1 MFQVSGFQSLSFVV
15 CHLSSVICLLKK
27 PDIRHLT
34 PLIKMT
40 PYEKKQILTLNDML
54 SKDVR
59 IGLIETEHEKSA
71 LIRQFCDDL
80 VQLVP
85 KINVIEE
92 EGDPDEVPAIKI
104 HNGLRYQ
111 AIPSG
116 TEVAPFIEALKML
129 DPATAQID
137 KTINDQ
143 LASVNLPTSLIIYVA
158 PQCKFCPEA
167 VRQLLPL
174 PTLNS
179 NIRLT
184 VIDAMHFP
192 ELAEKENIQ
201 SVPTLILEDRF
212 RWAGSI
218 RITEII
224 DAMANRDASM
234 LGPVSLEM
242 MITQGKADELA
253 EMMLEK
259 EQIFPA
265 FYEVLT
271 HPKWPVRLGAMVV
284 MEELIEINP
293 DLAIQTLK
301 PLWELFNTVDNR
313 VKGDLLYIFGQ
324 MKPTDLVSRLQ
335 VILNG
340 DYDPEVQEAAQET
353 LDGIRNA

>member
-1 MFQVSGFQSLSFVV
+1 
-15 CHLSSVICLLKK
+15 
-27 PDIRHLT
+27 
-34 PLIKMT
+34 MT
-40 PYEKKQILTLNDML
+40 PYEKKQILTLNDVL
-54 SKDVR
+54 SKNIQ
-59 IGLIETEHEKSA
+59 IGLLVTEHEKSE

-80 VQLVP
+80 IQLVP
-85 KINVIEE
+85 KIRVIEE
-92 EGDPDEVPAIKI
+92 EGDPDAVPVIKI

-129 DPATAQID
+129 DSATAQID
-137 KTINDQ
+137 EAINDQ
-143 LASVNLPTSLIIYVA
+143 LTNVDLPTSLIIFVA
-158 PQCKFCPEA
+158 PQCKFCPQA

-184 VIDAMHFP
+184 VIDTMHFP
-192 ELAEKENIQ
+192 ELGEKENIQ
-201 SVPTLILEDRF
+201 SIPTLILEDQF
-212 RWAGSI
+212 RWTGSI
-218 RITEII
+218 QITEII
-224 DAMANRDASM
+224 DVIANRDVSK

-242 MITQGKADELA
+242 MITQGKAGELA
-253 EMMLEK
+253 EMMLAK

-284 MEELIEINP
+284 MEELIESSL
-293 DLAIQTLK
+293 DLATRMLK
-301 PLWELFNTVDNR
+301 PLWERFNQVDNR

-324 MKPTDLVSRLQ
+324 MKPTDLAPRLQ
-335 VILNG
+335 AILNG

-353 LDGIRNA
+353 LDGIRSA

>member
-1 MFQVSGFQSLSFVV
+1 
-15 CHLSSVICLLKK
+15 
-27 PDIRHLT
+27 
-34 PLIKMT
+34 MT

-54 SKDVR
+54 SKDVQ
-59 IGLIETEHEKSA
+59 IGLIETEHEKSG

-80 VQLVP
+80 IQLVP
-85 KINVIEE
+85 KIRVIEE
-92 EGDPDEVPAIKI
+92 EGDPVEVPTIKI

-129 DPATAQID
+129 DSAAAQID
-137 KTINDQ
+137 EDTNDR
-143 LASVNLPTSLIIYVA
+143 LASVDLPTSLIIYVA

-174 PTLNS
+174 PTLNN

-212 RWAGSI
+212 RWTGSI
-218 RITEII
+218 
-224 DAMANRDASM
+224 
-234 LGPVSLEM
+234 
-242 MITQGKADELA
+242 
-253 EMMLEK
+253 
-259 EQIFPA
+259 QIN
-265 FYEVLT
+265 LT

-284 MEELIEINP
+284 MEELIEINL
-293 DLAIQTLK
+293 DLATQTLK
-301 PLWELFNTVDNR
+301 PLWERFNQVDNR

-324 MKPTDLVSRLQ
+324 MKPIDLVPRLQ
-335 VILNG
+335 AVLNG
-340 DYDPEVQEAAQET
+340 DYDPEVQEAAQEA
-353 LDGIRNA
+353 LDKVNSKLSK

>member
-1 MFQVSGFQSLSFVV
+1 
-15 CHLSSVICLLKK
+15 
-27 PDIRHLT
+27 
-34 PLIKMT
+34 
-40 PYEKKQILTLNDML
+40 
-54 SKDVR
+54 
-59 IGLIETEHEKSA
+59 
-71 LIRQFCDDL
+71 
-80 VQLVP
+80 VP
-85 KINVIEE
+85 KVRVIEE

-129 DPATAQID
+129 DSTTAQID
-137 KTINDQ
+137 ETINAR
-143 LASVNLPTSLIIYVA
+143 LASIDLPTNLILYVA

-174 PTLNS
+174 PSLNS

-201 SVPTLILEDRF
+201 SVPTLILEDQF
-212 RWAGSI
+212 RWSGSI
-218 RITEII
+218 QVNEII
-224 DAMANRDASM
+224 DVMANRDASM

-242 MITQGKADELA
+242 LISQGKAGELA

-265 FYEVLT
+265 FYEALT

-284 MEELIEINP
+284 MEELIESNL
-293 DLAIQTLK
+293 DLAAQTLK
-301 PLWELFNTVDNR
+301 PLWDRFNKVDDR
-313 VKGDLLYIFGQ
+313 VKGDLLYVFGQ
-324 MKPTDLVSRLQ
+324 MRRTDLAPRLQ
-335 VILNG
+335 AILNG
-340 DYDPEVQEAAQET
+340 DYAPEVQEAAQEA
-353 LDGIRNA
+353 LDKIRSA

>member
-1 MFQVSGFQSLSFVV
+1 M
-15 CHLSSVICLLKK
+15 
-27 PDIRHLT
+27 
-34 PLIKMT
+34 MT
-40 PYEKKQILTLNDML
+40 PHEKEQLLTLNDML
-54 SKDVR
+54 SKDIQ
-59 IGLIETEHEKSA
+59 IGLVVTKHEKSG
-71 LIRQFCDDL
+71 LTRQFCDDL
-80 VQLVP
+80 IQLVP
-85 KINVIEE
+85 KIRVIEE

-104 HNGLRYQ
+104 HKGLRYQ

-116 TEVAPFIEALKML
+116 TEVAPFIEAIVML
-129 DPATAQID
+129 DSASAQID
-137 KTINDQ
+137 DTINDQ
-143 LASVNLPTSLIIYVA
+143 LASVDLPTNLIIYVA

-174 PTLNS
+174 PTLNR

-192 ELAEKENIQ
+192 GLAEKENIQ

-218 RITEII
+218 QITEII
-224 DAMANRDASM
+224 DVMANRDASM

-242 MITQGKADELA
+242 MITQGKAGELA
-253 EMMLEK
+253 EMMIAK

-284 MEELIEINP
+284 MEELIESNL
-293 DLAIQTLK
+293 DLATQTLK
-301 PLWELFNTVDNR
+301 PLWKRFNKVDNR

-324 MKPTDLVSRLQ
+324 MKPTDLVPQLQ
-335 VILNG
+335 AILNG

-353 LDGIRNA
+353 LDKIRST

>member
-1 MFQVSGFQSLSFVV
+1 
-15 CHLSSVICLLKK
+15 
-27 PDIRHLT
+27 
-34 PLIKMT
+34 MT
-40 PYEKKQILTLNDML
+40 PYEKKQILTLNDRL
-54 SKDVR
+54 SKDFH
-59 IGLIETEHEKSA
+59 IGLIKTEHEKSG

-80 VQLVP
+80 IQLVP
-85 KINVIEE
+85 KISVIEE
-92 EGDPDEVPAIKI
+92 EGDPDEAPAIKI
-104 HNGLRYQ
+104 HNGLHYQ
-111 AIPSG
+111 AIPLG
-116 TEVAPFIEALKML
+116 TEVAPFIEALIML
-129 DPATAQID
+129 DSATAQVD

-143 LASVNLPTSLIIYVA
+143 LASVDLPTSLIIFVA
-158 PQCKFCPEA
+158 SQCKFCPEA

-184 VIDAMHFP
+184 VIDAMQFP
-192 ELAEKENIQ
+192 EFAEKENIQ

-218 RITEII
+218 QITEIMDVI
-224 DAMANRDASM
+224 ANRDAGS
-234 LGPVSLEM
+234 LGPISLEM
-242 MITQGKADELA
+242 MMTQGKAGELA

-284 MEELIEINP
+284 MEELIETNL
-293 DLAIQTLK
+293 DLATQTLK
-301 PLWELFNTVDNR
+301 PLWERFDKVDNR

-324 MKPTDLVSRLQ
+324 IKPSDLVLRLQ
-335 VILNG
+335 AILNG

-353 LDGIRNA
+353 LDKLEVPKMPKMI